1 LTFCIT
7 GSIIVLGADT
17 CVSTRRA
24 ETRMAGSIRETIKNS
39 GLFWV
44 LSEEQVDKLA
54 SLATE
59 RTYAAGQRI
68 FTEGEPL
75 SDFFIVAKGKV
86 SLEIEMRIGSRTRRQ
101 AAIDVVGD
109 NGFLGWSTFLNLPAT
124 MSGTAI
130 EPSHLLVFDGEQV
143 RKLCSED
150 TDLGYKLVTEMV
162 RIVSQRL
169 ANTRRTLAHVLSV
182 TSHDLRAPL
191 ATVQSS
197 IDVVVGGFAG
207 EVNQKQKELLL
218 GGKQRIADLLKM
230 IDNILDISYIEIKAT
245 DFQKVDLRGVVAAS
259 IGDVEGLSQRK
270 AITIKNNVS
279 RQLSPVLGA
288 QQRLQ
293 QVLTNL
299 LSNGVKFTPNGG
311 CVTVSSSETADKIQ
325 IDVADTGVGVPPEDQ
340 PKLFSD
346 FFRGGRVEAE
356 GAGLGLAISK
366 KIVEGHGGSIWV
378 QSPDPETGKGTRF
391 SFTLPK
397 VLEAAKKPG
406 EPDRNMLA
414 GADILVTDDDPEMR
428 RITSLILESRGYK
441 VRTAQDGEEAL
452 ERINEKEPDVL
463 VLDLLMPRMDG
474 FEVCKRLEERKIR
487 GARGFPVI
495 ILSAVREESSRRRYE
510 LETEADLDVD
520 DYVTKPIS
528 PPLLLQKVEKILL
541 KRRAAG
547 ATRLT
552 ITKGG
557 D

>member
-1 LTFCIT
+1 
-7 GSIIVLGADT
+7 
-17 CVSTRRA
+17 
-24 ETRMAGSIRETIKNS
+24 
-39 GLFWV
+39 
-44 LSEEQVDKLA
+44 
-54 SLATE
+54 
-59 RTYAAGQRI
+59 
-68 FTEGEPL
+68 
-75 SDFFIVAKGKV
+75 
-86 SLEIEMRIGSRTRRQ
+86 
-101 AAIDVVGD
+101 
-109 NGFLGWSTFLNLPAT
+109 
-124 MSGTAI
+124 
-130 EPSHLLVFDGEQV
+130 
-143 RKLCSED
+143 
-150 TDLGYKLVTEMV
+150 
-162 RIVSQRL
+162 
-169 ANTRRTLAHVLSV
+169 
-182 TSHDLRAPL
+182 
-191 ATVQSS
+191 
-197 IDVVVGGFAG
+197 
-207 EVNQKQKELLL
+207 
-218 GGKQRIADLLKM
+218 
-230 IDNILDISYIEIKAT
+230 
-245 DFQKVDLRGVVAAS
+245 
-259 IGDVEGLSQRK
+259 
-270 AITIKNNVS
+270 VS